1 MCFRCTKNFV
11 LSIISMDVSL
21 RILNIS
27 EYVVPLIP
35 IPMAVQPKA
44 LVCGGSLAGI
54 VVSNLAEGATLNSIL
69 RSKTLILKML
79 ELLGVGRYRQKTSI
93 RFYNFFR
100 LMKQ

>member
-1 MCFRCTKNFV
+1 
-11 LSIISMDVSL
+11 MDVSL

-35 IPMAVQPKA
+35 IPMAVRPKA